1 MEVLFL
7 LLPLAL
13 GFMLATI
20 VVFRWAV
27 RGGQFDDLE
36 TPALR
41 ILLDTESNLGTDAQR
56 ERR

>member
-27 RGGQFDDLE
+27 GAGQFDDLE

-41 ILLDTESNLGTDAQR
+41 MLLDADSAPSTDAQR
-56 ERR
+56 KS